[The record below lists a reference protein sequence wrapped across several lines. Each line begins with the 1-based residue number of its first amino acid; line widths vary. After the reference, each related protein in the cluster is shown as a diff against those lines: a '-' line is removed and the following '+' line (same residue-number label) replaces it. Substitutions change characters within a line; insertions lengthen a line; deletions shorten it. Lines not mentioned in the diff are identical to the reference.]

1 MSMVSDTY
9 IKQIK
14 ALFPVMGKKEKEYI
28 RKVEQQIKE
37 TLPEMP
43 SYTLEDL
50 YEKIGDPKKVVWE
63 YYNLVDPS
71 QFKKRISNRKYIRSF
86 VVVLL
91 AAVVILESY
100 GWYTYQ
106 QHYKIAMREKAFVE
120 STN

>member
-14 ALFPVMGKKEKEYI
+14 VLFPVMGKKEKEYI
-28 RKVEQQIKE
+28 GKIKQQITE

-71 QFKKRISNRKYIRSF
+71 QFKKRIAIRKYIRGF
-86 VVVLL
+86 IVVLL
-91 AAVVILESY
+91 LAVVILESY

-106 QHYKIAMREKAFVE
+106 QHHKIFMREKAFVE
-120 STN
+120 STS